1 MMTKMERCETE
12 NTSEEER
19 KVRMV
24 MMMKMA
30 ILVLEIDYRSYHGRG
45 TKDTLGG
52 QGAGRLKTAVK
63 ARIYLIFANLAFYG
77 RWIKVD
83 F

>member
-1 MMTKMERCETE
+1 
-12 NTSEEER
+12 
-19 KVRMV
+19 

-63 ARIYLIFANLAFYG
+63 ARIYLIFATLAFYG